1 MTYNALTYSIQRKN
15 LQAVLH
21 IIDKVYLG
29 EMLRIKIMT
38 FNEDE
43 EDLGS
48 YEEVK
53 EVNEITPKGKI
64 QTFLA

>member
-1 MTYNALTYSIQRKN
+1 MYNALTYSIQRKN

>member
-1 MTYNALTYSIQRKN
+1 MMYNALTYSIQRKN